1 MEGRQS
7 RRQVLITA
15 GASVAGVAG
24 IAGCSGTGDQSTES
38 SGGDQTEADSTQQ
51 GTTVGNSASSG
62 PTTIQWWHA
71 MGGARGET
79 LSSLVDE
86 FNNQSDG
93 VEVTTS
99 YKGGYYENINATISA
114 IQAGNPPAITQ
125 VLNVAS
131 KLAFDSGAFEPAEA
145 IVGDRI
151 NWDRFYDPV
160 VGYYTW
166 EDTVQAVPFNE
177 SNPLLYYNKD
187 AFEAAGLDPESPPR
201 TYTEIEQAA
210 QTLMDE
216 GVTDSGLVF
225 KNTSW
230 YPEQW
235 FAEQNQ
241 VLVNNGNGR
250 EGDADEIFLT
260 SDAGLRTYRWLVDM
274 HENDRLLIAGGGE
287 GGGANNAP
295 IQVFLNQQAG
305 MLIQTT
311 GDAVSTVRAASE
323 NGFEAGTGFFPVPEG
338 MGTGV
343 VMGGA
348 GLWVPRE
355 IQSERKTAAAEF
367 LSWLTTNGPQMQ
379 WHKGTGYFPATE
391 DATDQLQSDDW
402 FSENPHLQ
410 TGFEQLRQTEITPAT
425 KGFQVG
431 PSSEIRG
438 LMQDAFIEMLN
449 SGQSVEAIL
458 GDATEEGNAILQDY
472 TESKQ

>member
-1 MEGRQS
+1 MIIGTG
-7 RRQVLITA
+7 V
-15 GASVAGVAG
+15 SVAGVAG
-24 IAGCSGTGDQSTES
+24 LAGCSGTSSQAADDGASGDSET
-38 SGGDQTEADSTQQ
+38 DSDGS
-51 GTTVGNSASSG
+51 GTTVGSSSSND
-62 PTTIQWWHA
+62 PTSIQWWHA
-71 MGGARGET
+71 MGGERGET

-86 FNNQSDG
+86 FNQQSDS
-93 VEVTTS
+93 VEVTPS
-99 YKGGYYENINATISA
+99 YKGGYYENLNATISA
-114 IQAGNPPAITQ
+114 IQAGNSPAITQ

-131 KLAFDSGAFEPAEA
+131 KLAFDSGAFEPAEMV
-145 IVGDRI
+145 VGDRI
-151 NWDRFYDPV
+151 DWDRFYDPI

-166 EDTVQAVPFNE
+166 EDTIQAVPFNA

-201 TYTEIEQAA
+201 TYAGVQQAA

-230 YPEQW
+230 YAEQW
-235 FAEQNQ
+235 FAEQDQ

-250 EGDADEIFLT
+250 DGDADEIFLT

-274 HENDRLLIAGGGE
+274 HDNDQLLIAGGGE

-295 IQVFLNQQAG
+295 IQVFLNEKAG

-311 GDAVSTVRAASE
+311 GDAVSTVSAAGDS
-323 NGFEAGTGFFPVPEG
+323 GFEAGTGFFPVPEG
-338 MGTGV
+338 MRRGV

-355 IQSERKTAAAEF
+355 IPSEQKTAAAEF
-367 LSWLTTNGPQMQ
+367 LGWLTTNGPQMR

-391 DATDQLQSDDW
+391 GATDQLRSDDW

-410 TGFEQLRQTEITPAT
+410 TGFEQLQQTEITQAT

-438 LMQDAFIEMLN
+438 LMQDSFIEMLN
-449 SGQSVEAIL
+449 SDRSVEAVL
-458 GDATEEGNAILQDY
+458 SDAKDEGDAILQDY
-472 TESKQ
+472 IESKQ